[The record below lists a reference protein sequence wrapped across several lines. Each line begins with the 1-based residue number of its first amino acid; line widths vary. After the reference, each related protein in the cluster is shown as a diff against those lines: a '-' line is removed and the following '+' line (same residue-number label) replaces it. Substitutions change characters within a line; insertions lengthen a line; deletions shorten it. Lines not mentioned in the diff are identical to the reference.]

1 MKTIKKAKLVLIGLI
16 IVFCLAIMIA
26 LSYGQINISFITV
39 IKVLS
44 QEFGFIN
51 NHNFDFVSL
60 FVTALLI

>member
-51 NHNFDFVSL
+51 NEL
-60 FVTALLI
+60 FPLNWTP